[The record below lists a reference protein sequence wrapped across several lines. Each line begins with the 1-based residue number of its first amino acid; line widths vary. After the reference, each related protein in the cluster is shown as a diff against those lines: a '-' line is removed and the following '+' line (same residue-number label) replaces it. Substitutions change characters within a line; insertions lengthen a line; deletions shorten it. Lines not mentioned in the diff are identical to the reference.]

1 MRLQRNKTVLL
12 VFSLSAKIEAERKPL
27 FGAKKQKVSTQ
38 FFDILIKNTLEVAN
52 KSNVDV
58 VWLDETQQKGNTFA
72 ERYANA
78 YKSLYAQGYTNV
90 ISIGNDTPNLTANH
104 IQQAVDAMATKKVVF
119 GPSKDGG
126 IYLFGVHKSIF
137 NEDAF
142 KNLPWLTSKL
152 SKKIHTLAIAKN
164 VPFTVLETLKDLDTT
179 ASVICY
185 AYENPN
191 SVLGSFI
198 LFHTNIKSKST
209 LKTSNN
215 LVALFYTSSVSRRGP
230 PRL

>member
-1 MRLQRNKTVLL
+1 MKPNRNKTVLL

-38 FFDILIKNTLEVAN
+38 FFDLLIKNTLEVAN

-90 ISIGNDTPNLTANH
+90 ISIGNDTPNLTVKH

-142 KNLPWLTSKL
+142 KDLPWLTSKL

-164 VPFTVLETLKDLDTT
+164 VPFTVLETLQDVDTKVS
-179 ASVICY
+179 AIQY
-185 AYENPN
+185 AYANPY
-191 SVLGSFI
+191 SVLSNFI
-198 LFHTNIKSKST
+198 VLYLGEKSKNT
-209 LKTSNN
+209 IKRSNN
-215 LVALFYTSSVSRRGP
+215 TVSSFYASSFLRRGP